1 MTAAP
6 PAPAWIVAVGCS
18 WGGLQALG
26 RVLDSLPPR
35 LDAALLVAQH
45 RGAAASALATLLG
58 PHTTWSVLEAEDK
71 ARIASRHVYLAPGGY
86 HLLVEGDHLALST
99 EGPVAFSRPSIDVL
113 FESAAEAFGDR
124 LVAAVLTGANA
135 DGAEGLCRV
144 VRRGGRA
151 IVQDPATAVRS
162 EMPTAALAAVPSALV
177 VPLEDLGRR
186 IAELCG
192 QVASSEAAG
201 GVT

>member
-1 MTAAP
+1 MTPAP
-6 PAPAWIVAVGCS
+6 PAPTWIVVVGCS

-26 RVLDSLPPR
+26 RVLDSLPEG

-45 RGAAASALATLLG
+45 RGAAASTLATLLG
-58 PHTTWSVLEAEDK
+58 PHTPWSVQDAEDK
-71 ARIASRHVYLAPGGY
+71 APLVSRHVYLAPGGY

-135 DGAEGLCRV
+135 DGAEGLRQV

-151 IVQDPATAVRS
+151 IVQDPATAARS
-162 EMPTAALAAVPSALV
+162 EMPAAALAAVPDAIV
-177 VPLEDLGRR
+177 APLDELGLR

-192 QVASSEAAG
+192 HASSSSSGASA
-201 GVT
+201 